1 MSTRGGGRGRGPN
14 VPRYPGVRMY
24 RDDYRRDRPD
34 DRRSNRYNNDDDG
47 DNYGGNSYGGND
59 FYSGFGLISLVLCS
73 LQHFLFPFQAVLLKL
88 KAIFL
93 LSKIS

>member
-1 MSTRGGGRGRGPN
+1 MTSCFVYDVMSYPDVMNLMISISEMNMSTRGGGRGGRGPN

-47 DNYGGNSYGGND
+47 ESYGGNNYGGND
-59 FYSGFGLISLVLCS
+59 FYNSG
-73 LQHFLFPFQAVLLKL
+73 
-88 KAIFL
+88 
-93 LSKIS
+93 